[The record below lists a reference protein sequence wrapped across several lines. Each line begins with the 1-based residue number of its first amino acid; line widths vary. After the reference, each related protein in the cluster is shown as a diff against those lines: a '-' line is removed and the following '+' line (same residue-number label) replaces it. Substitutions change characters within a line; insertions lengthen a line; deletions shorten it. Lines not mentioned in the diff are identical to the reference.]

1 MSRCRETFEI
11 VTEAVMI
18 TVNYLVCD
26 LDVHDE
32 ILSFHYDREKK
43 LEWRH
48 PLTPVAV
55 ISTRTAKPDKA
66 RAARRFNPTGSW
78 QNVKAA

>member
-1 MSRCRETFEI
+1 MSQCRETYQGDFHLFC
-11 VTEAVMI
+11 
-18 TVNYLVCD
+18 N
-26 LDVHDE
+26 LDEHDE
-32 ILSFHYDREKK
+32 VLSFHYDAIFN

-55 ISTRTAKPDKA
+55 ISTRTAKPDKP